1 MKLSKYFDTTTD
13 PKLLCGCGC
22 VAPDWVVA
30 NLKEVCKQADKIREM
45 VDHPVSVNSGYR
57 CKAYNRKIGGALLS
71 QHCKGT
77 ALDLNVG
84 FVYEWALK
92 IFNAA
97 KTIGGI
103 GGVGIYDSFCHID
116 TRPRLLA
123 KVLAKFG
130 GNKQT
135 YWDERKVHRSR

>member
-1 MKLSKYFDTTTD
+1 MQLSKYFNTVTD

-22 VAPDWVVA
+22 TAPDWVIA
-30 NLKEVCKQADKIREM
+30 NLREVCKQADKIREALG
-45 VDHPVSVNSGYR
+45 VAISVNSGYR

-77 ALDLNVG
+77 ALDLNIG
-84 FVYEWALK
+84 FKYNWALR
-92 IFNAA
+92 IWEVA

-103 GGVGIYDSFCHID
+103 GGVGIYDTFCHID

-123 KVLAKFG
+123 RVLAKFG

-135 YWDERKVHRSR
+135 HWDERTKRAA

>member
-22 VAPDWVVA
+22 TPPDWVIA
-30 NLKEVCKQADKIREM
+30 NLKQVCLQADKIRELLN
-45 VDHPVSVNSGYR
+45 VPISVNSGYR
-57 CKAYNRKIGGALLS
+57 CKAYNKRIGGAMFS
-71 QHCKGT
+71 QHVKGT
-77 ALDLNVG
+77 ALDLNVKFLG
-84 FVYEWALK
+84 TWALK

-103 GGVGIYDSFCHID
+103 GGVGIYDTFCHID
-116 TRPRLLA
+116 TRPRLLNTI
-123 KVLAKFG
+123 LAKFG

-135 YWDERKVHRSR
+135 YWDERTR

>member
-1 MKLSKYFDTTTD
+1 MKLSRYFDTDTD

-22 VAPDWVVA
+22 TAPDWVIA
-30 NLKEVCKQADKIREM
+30 NLKQVCHQADKIRDELG
-45 VDHPVSVNSGYR
+45 HAISVNSGYR
-57 CKAYNRKIGGALLS
+57 CKKYNRSIGGALFS

-84 FVYEWALK
+84 FSGSWALK
-92 IFNAA
+92 VWAIA
-97 KTIGGI
+97 KTISGI
-103 GGVGIYDSFCHID
+103 GGVGIYDTFCHVD

-135 YWDERKVHRSR
+135 YWDERTKRVA